1 MFRQQLR
8 EHHSTN
14 NQVSLN
20 DDTIGIVEDQQYGG
34 CSGRYDTQED
44 RRQADGREG
53 VYDIRFLSSANV
65 T

>member
-8 EHHSTN
+8 EHHSIN

-20 DDTIGIVEDQQYGG
+20 DDTIGIVEDQQYGD

-44 RRQADGREG
+44 RQVGGREG
-53 VYDIRFLSSANV
+53 VYDIRLLSSANV